1 MDPFVTEAHYI
12 VPTKDPVLHASEG
25 QRCWDANGLGS
36 LSFDK
41 LQVAPSPNVVSMGRL
56 MFIALTITS

>member
-1 MDPFVTEAHYI
+1 MVPFMAEAHYI

-36 LSFDK
+36 LRFDK
-41 LQVAPSPNVVSMGRL
+41 LRVPLPWNDFLWES
-56 MFIALTITS
+56 